1 LPPRPWRRDT
11 RKRRSAPI
19 LTTVTIAPA
28 LPETPTASY
37 AEWIDRHSG
46 PLMVLPA
53 VLVVLAFAIFPLI
66 ISAYLSLIRFAIAA
80 GGFKLTFV
88 GLFNYKKL
96 IFGSQQY
103 HLVGTFGAFGPLEWT
118 IAGLALAAILYWLV
132 RSATSSIVGMIGRLI
147 AATVA
152 FGCALIA
159 IATIVAPGGFP
170 GSIVTTLVYVVGGV
184 AAQFV
189 LGLGLALL
197 CAQPIRGRDFFRLI
211 FFIPLMITPV
221 GVAYMFRMLADMEKG
236 PLAPLRFALHLGEF
250 AWATDPWLAR
260 LIVLLGDTWQWTPF
274 LFIVLL
280 AAIENQPREQLEAA
294 TMDGANGWEIFRDI
308 TWPSIAPAAATV
320 VLIRL
325 IEAFKIVDLPNVL
338 TNGGPGTATES
349 LTLHAF
355 IAWRT
360 QQLGESAAVGYMLL
374 FLVTV
379 TCVSFFN
386 FVVQRTRVHEL
397 EAR

>member
-1 LPPRPWRRDT
+1 
-11 RKRRSAPI
+11 
-19 LTTVTIAPA
+19 LTTATIAPA
-28 LPETPTASY
+28 STAMPTPSF

-46 PLMVLPA
+46 RLMVLPA

-66 ISAYLSLIRFAIAA
+66 ISAYLSLIRFSLAA

-88 GLFNYKKL
+88 GLFNYNRL

-103 HLVGTFGAFGPLEWT
+103 HLLGTFGAFGLVEWT
-118 IAGLALAAILYWLV
+118 FAGLALASILYWLI
-132 RSATSSIVGMIGRLI
+132 RAPKSSILGLIGRLI
-147 AATVA
+147 AAIVA
-152 FGCALIA
+152 FGCVLLGL
-159 IATIVAPGGFP
+159 ATIIAAGGFP
-170 GSIVTTLVYVVGGV
+170 GSVVNTLVYVIAGV
-184 AAQFV
+184 AAQFA

-236 PLAPLRFALHLGEF
+236 PLAPLRFAFHLGEF

-260 LIVLLGDTWQWTPF
+260 LIVMLGDTWQWTPF

-308 TWPSIAPAAATV
+308 TWPSVAPAAATV

-360 QQLGESAAVGYMLL
+360 QQLGESAAIGYMLL

-379 TCVSFFN
+379 TCVSFFS